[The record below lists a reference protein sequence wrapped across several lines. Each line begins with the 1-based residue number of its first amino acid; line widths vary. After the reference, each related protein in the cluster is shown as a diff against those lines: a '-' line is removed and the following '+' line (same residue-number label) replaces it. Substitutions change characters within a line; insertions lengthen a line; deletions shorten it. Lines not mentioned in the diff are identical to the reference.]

1 MLLTERQLDTGA
13 VIISYVEGPAG
24 GPPLVL
30 LHGVTS
36 RWQTFLTALPPLMLR
51 WHVVAAD
58 LRGHG
63 RSGRVPDKYG
73 LMDYVPDIVAL
84 IRHLDKGPAV
94 LIGHSLGAM
103 ISIGLASEAPDLV
116 RAVVL
121 EDPPLGAFSG
131 APFGMRPEHVRFTA
145 IRELARAGHS
155 LEALIHVMAAE
166 GPGQDPLALRARA
179 SSLHHMDPEVLS
191 PILESRAIR
200 DYNLG
205 ERLARMTCP
214 VLLLQGNPAFG
225 GALSDAEARWAAATI
240 PQCTH
245 IAIPDIGHAIH
256 GVSGQHANLF
266 DRLVSEFLESLP
278 PHAT

>member
-1 MLLTERQLDTGA
+1 MMLTERQLDRGA
-13 VIISYVEGPAG
+13 VTINYAEGPAG

-30 LHGVTS
+30 LHGVNS

-63 RSGRVPDKYG
+63 RSGHVPDQYG
-73 LMDYVPDIVAL
+73 LMDYVPDIISL
-84 IRHLDKGPAV
+84 IQHLDNGPAV

-103 ISIGLASEAPDLV
+103 ISIGVASEAPDLV

-131 APFGMRPEHVRFTA
+131 SPFGMRPENKRFTA
-145 IRELARAGHS
+145 TRALVRAGHS
-155 LEALIHVMAAE
+155 FDELMTAMAADA
-166 GPGQDPLALRARA
+166 PGQDPLALRARA
-179 SSLHHMDPEVLS
+179 TSLHRMDPEVLS
-191 PILESRAIR
+191 PIIESRAIR

-205 ERLARMTCP
+205 ERLASIACP
-214 VLLLQGNPAFG
+214 VLLLQGNPEFG
-225 GALSDAEARWAAATI
+225 GALSDPEARWAASTM

-245 IAIPDIGHAIH
+245 ISIPDIGHAIH

-278 PHAT
+278 PRAE